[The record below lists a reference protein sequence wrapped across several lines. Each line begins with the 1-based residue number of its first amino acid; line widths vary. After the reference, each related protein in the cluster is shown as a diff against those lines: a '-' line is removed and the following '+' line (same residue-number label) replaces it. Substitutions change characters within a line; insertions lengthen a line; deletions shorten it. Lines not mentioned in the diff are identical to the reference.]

1 MSGLRDLKKER
12 TRQALSDAAIA
23 LFLARGF
30 DRVSVADV
38 AAAAEV
44 SKPTL
49 FRYFDSKE
57 DLVLHR
63 AADHFGE
70 AARVVRDR
78 APDQTPISALH
89 QHFQRGLDERAPTT
103 GLCDAPDVLAYHRL
117 VFDTPGIAVR
127 LRELTA
133 EDTASLGE
141 ALRAAAPDDLMSRL
155 VAAQYAVVR
164 EILARENWA
173 KLASGRTATD
183 VHPEAAAAA
192 DAAFGL
198 LARGGAPHGY

>member
-12 TRQALSDAAIA
+12 TRQALSDAAVT
-23 LFLARGF
+23 LFLTRGF
-30 DRVSVADV
+30 DQVSVADV

-78 APDQTPISALH
+78 APDQAPIFALH
-89 QHFQRGLDERAPTT
+89 QHFQRGLDSHAPTT
-103 GLCDAPDVLAYHRL
+103 GLCDSPDVLAYHRL
-117 VFDTPGIAVR
+117 VFDTPSIAAR
-127 LRELTA
+127 LREVTA
-133 EDTASLGE
+133 DDIASLTE
-141 ALRAAAPDDLMSRL
+141 ALRGATPGDLLPRL
-155 VAAQYAVVR
+155 IAAQYAIAR

-173 KLASGRTATD
+173 KLASGRTAAS
-183 VHPEAAAAA
+183 VHPEATAAAS
-192 DAAFGL
+192 AAFSL
-198 LARGGAPHGY
+198 LAQGATTHGY